1 MFLNSIN
8 KNSRLFKFKFKYRED
23 DFVLGILPFI
33 LLFFLNKCNYYYTL
47 PVIFFNTIYWYRK
60 TLIPFI
66 FDVLFAINFI
76 NITFQKCIEKKIYIL
91 PSIFL
96 IIGTVFL
103 YLSYKNRVSGKRQ
116 IYEHII
122 FRLTFF
128 IIFLLSE
135 I

>member
-1 MFLNSIN
+1 MLLNSKN
-8 KNSRLFKFKFKYRED
+8 KNSGLYKFKYRED

-33 LLFFLNKCNYYYTL
+33 LFGFINKCNYYYTL

-60 TLIPFI
+60 TLVTFI
-66 FDVLFAINFI
+66 FDVIFAINFI
-76 NITFQKCIEKKIYIL
+76 SITFQKCIEKQTYIL
-91 PSIFL
+91 PSILL

-103 YLSYKNRVSGKRQ
+103 YLSYKNSVSGKRQ

-122 FRLTFF
+122 FRLTIF

-135 I
+135 T